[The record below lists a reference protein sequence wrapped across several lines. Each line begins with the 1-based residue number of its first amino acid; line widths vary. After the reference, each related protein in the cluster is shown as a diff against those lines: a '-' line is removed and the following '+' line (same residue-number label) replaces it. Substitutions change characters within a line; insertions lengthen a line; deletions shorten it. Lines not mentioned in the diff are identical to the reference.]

1 MNRTAM
7 RFVHVVGVRPNFM
20 KIAPIMAALERHT
33 GVEQLLVHTG
43 QHYDPEMSQV
53 FFEDL
58 GIPRPDINLGIGS
71 ENDGSRTGKMM
82 VQLQPVLSEL
92 RPDCVVV
99 VGDVNSTMAA
109 ALAAAKLEIP
119 CAHIEAGLRSFDR
132 SMPEEI
138 NRIVTDR
145 VADLLL
151 TPSADAD
158 ANLIAEGVPH
168 SAIHRV
174 GNVMIDTLLAHL
186 ERARQRP
193 TLDSLGLAPGS
204 YALATLH
211 RPSNVDDPL
220 VLELLLR
227 VFEWIQERLAIVWPL
242 HPRTRKRLA
251 EFSLLPRASAM
262 PNLKLVEPLGY
273 LDFLSLTA
281 SSKFVLTDSGGLQE
295 ETTVLGIPCLT
306 LRTCTER
313 PVTMSVGTNTVVGS
327 DPQRIRDA
335 VGEILADRGKA
346 GSIPD
351 LWDGQASR
359 RAAKVL
365 VDNLTIAPADER

>member
-1 MNRTAM
+1 
-7 RFVHVVGVRPNFM
+7 M
-20 KIAPIMAALERHT
+20 KIAPIMSALEQHT
-33 GVEQLLVHTG
+33 NVDQLLVHTG

-53 FFEDL
+53 FFDDL
-58 GIPRPDINLGIGS
+58 GIPRPHVDLGLGS
-71 ENDGSRTGKMM
+71 DQHGSHTGRMM
-82 VQLQPVLSEL
+82 IELERVFAEL

-109 ALAAAKLEIP
+109 ALAAVKLRIP
-119 CAHIEAGLRSFDR
+119 CAHVEAGLRSFDR

-158 ANLIAEGVPH
+158 DNLLAEGVP
-168 SAIHRV
+168 SAAIHFV
-174 GNVMIDTLLAHL
+174 GNVMIDTVLMHL
-186 ERARQRP
+186 EQAKRGP
-193 TLDSLGLAPGS
+193 TLHSLGVTPGA

-211 RPSNVDDPL
+211 RPANVDDRV
-220 VLELLLR
+220 VLESFLDSL
-227 VFEWIQERLAIVWPL
+227 EWTQEKLPVVLPL
-242 HPRTRKRLA
+242 HPRTRRRLE
-251 EFSLLPRASAM
+251 EFSLLARATAM
-262 PNLKLVEPLGY
+262 TNLKLTEPLGY
-273 LDFLSLTA
+273 LDFLALTA

-306 LRTCTER
+306 LRARTER
-313 PVTMSVGTNTVVGS
+313 PVTVSIGTNTVVGV

-335 VGEILADRGKA
+335 VGGILAGHGKVGA
-346 GSIPD
+346 IPE
-351 LWDGQASR
+351 LWDGRSSQ

-365 VDNLTIAPADER
+365 VDHLTDRPAHEG